1 VAACLLL
8 AGLLPAGAA
17 QAAAPQ
23 LCLDDFP
30 AGGRLAAV
38 EADGGTFSLSF
49 IHSVSLTPVTDH
61 YRIEAGGDGLRIVQT
76 SEVFRAHGAGLP
88 SIADETDATG
98 WRFGDGVFEILMQR
112 PVDPLVVRVQPD
124 YRNHLAFEGGQID
137 LTRWGERAVLIHACG
152 DGRP

>member
-1 VAACLLL
+1 MEKIIYLRCAVFINSTVLN
-8 AGLLPAGAA
+8 PAIYM
-17 QAAAPQ
+17 
-23 LCLDDFP
+23 
-30 AGGRLAAV
+30 
-38 EADGGTFSLSF
+38 SLF
-49 IHSVSLTPVTDH
+49 ISSMSAWSV
-61 YRIEAGGDGLRIVQT
+61 
-76 SEVFRAHGAGLP
+76 
-88 SIADETDATG
+88 ADETDATG